1 MQRGALS
8 WRTGFIALAL
18 LAWVSGCA
26 ADHNPV
32 GLEYGSGTVVVVPSP
47 DSLQSTWVLIGPD
60 SYSRDGVGV
69 QALLGRLPGR
79 YTITWGDS
87 NGSADTS
94 GETKILSPVGAITF
108 TQTLKERDPV
118 ARQFD
123 VKDFG
128 AAGDGITDD
137 YQAIQAAIDAC
148 AGGGL
153 GELSLPAGSYLIG
166 EVLSLKGGVR
176 LIGYG
181 ANLVTVANT
190 THIDIPPGA
199 SDVKISGIQFK
210 TRNSKRGTD
219 GRAAVRIN
227 SAEMTPAPFDI
238 EVSDCTFTDLA
249 HCAVSGALCT
259 DVWVINNLIRNVGE
273 HGVYAAAGADRWMI
287 SGNIIEGA
295 DVTRDHHAGIKIT
308 GMGVTVSNNTIS
320 DVVGTSS
327 SFGIVVEYSNGPV
340 SIIGNQISGCREG
353 ARIGYTSNVSIY
365 ANLFRDN
372 LLDGYYGDVTFRS
385 APGDGNGLSNITI
398 SSNSFFGSSGNKQAS
413 VFYHVDSETAES
425 VLISGNTVGGAYID
439 FFGGS
444 NAGFEIVDN
453 DAH

>member
-1 MQRGALS
+1 
-8 WRTGFIALAL
+8 
-18 LAWVSGCA
+18 
-26 ADHNPV
+26 
-32 GLEYGSGTVVVVPSP
+32 
-47 DSLQSTWVLIGPD
+47 
-60 SYSRDGVGV
+60 
-69 QALLGRLPGR
+69 
-79 YTITWGDS
+79 
-87 NGSADTS
+87 
-94 GETKILSPVGAITF
+94 
-108 TQTLKERDPV
+108 
-118 ARQFD
+118 
-123 VKDFG
+123 
-128 AAGDGITDD
+128 
-137 YQAIQAAIDAC
+137 
-148 AGGGL
+148 
-153 GELSLPAGSYLIG
+153 
-166 EVLSLKGGVR
+166 
-176 LIGYG
+176 
-181 ANLVTVANT
+181 
-190 THIDIPPGA
+190 
-199 SDVKISGIQFK
+199 
-210 TRNSKRGTD
+210 
-219 GRAAVRIN
+219 
-227 SAEMTPAPFDI
+227 
-238 EVSDCTFTDLA
+238 
-249 HCAVSGALCT
+249 VSGALCT